1 RRRRRCR
8 SAGTPNGGR
17 RRGWTRPPGPPGLRR
32 VRRHPPRLG
41 SGAPR
46 WGAWQRWSSFE
57 FLLVDAVG
65 PFGERLGLGPSV
77 EEAAD
82 ELLDVVAQVVG
93 GDLEAAHGPAQPCLV
108 AVLRGQSPADVDLEA
123 GHLLAFVVG
132 DDLALETDVGGL
144 DPGAGVRAAVEV
156 EADRVRQIETVQT
169 LLELRDGIGGGLLGL
184 DDREFAVFDAGAG
197 HRRPPEQ
204 VLAARQAQGV
214 ESGRDRIDVGLLDV
228 EQQDLLVRGGPQP
241 GGPELLGQV
250 DDLAEKRARGAAG
263 DEADADVV
271 AAVDL
276 FVHAHMVAGGQR
288 LLRGGAVGEPVAEV
302 FGLEDL
308 AQ

>member
-1 RRRRRCR
+1 ARCARCARPR
-8 SAGTPNGGR
+8 SGWR
-17 RRGWTRPPGPPGLRR
+17 RRGCPRPPRPRGRAR
-32 VRRHPPRLG
+32 VRAPPPRRG
-41 SGAPR
+41 SCAPR

-108 AVLRGQSPADVDLEA
+108 AVLRGQLAADVDLEA
-123 GHLLAFVVG
+123 GYLLAIVFV
-132 DDLALETDVGGL
+132 DYLALETDVGGL

-156 EADRVRQIETVQT
+156 EADRVRQVETVQT
-169 LLELRDGIGGGLLGL
+169 LLELRDGICGGLLGL

-214 ESGRDRIDVGLLDV
+214 ESGHDRIDVGLLDV

-250 DDLAEKRARGAAG
+250 DDLAEKRARGAA
-263 DEADADVV
+263 
-271 AAVDL
+271 
-276 FVHAHMVAGGQR
+276 
-288 LLRGGAVGEPVAEV
+288 
-302 FGLEDL
+302 
-308 AQ
+308 